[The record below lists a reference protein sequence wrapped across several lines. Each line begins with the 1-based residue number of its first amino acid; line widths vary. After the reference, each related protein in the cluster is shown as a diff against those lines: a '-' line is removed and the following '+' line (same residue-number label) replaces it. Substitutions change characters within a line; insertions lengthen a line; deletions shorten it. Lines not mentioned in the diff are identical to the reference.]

1 MVWVFGLRE
10 RIKGV
15 HHTTL
20 ITWVRLV
27 GKLLPDAYDPEV
39 MPEVGEVD
47 ELQTYVKK
55 THKIWLWTAVDHF
68 RSGILGWVLGDS
80 TSDETFESLWDR
92 VSAWKCYF
100 YVTD

>member
-39 MPEVGEVD
+39 MPEVGELD

-55 THKIWLWTAVDHF
+55 KTQNLAVDS
-68 RSGILGWVLGDS
+68 R
-80 TSDETFESLWDR
+80 
-92 VSAWKCYF
+92 
-100 YVTD
+100 